1 VHFGD
6 VKRGDIAFISPMADG
21 IPVAAGVALGL
32 RRQGQGRV
40 SMTWFGE
47 GAASRG
53 DFHEGV
59 NLAAVLRV
67 PVVFVCNNNQF
78 AYSTPLGR
86 QTRVPDIA
94 VRAAG
99 YGIPGVTVDGTDVVA
114 VYEAVREAVERAR
127 SGEGPSLIECKTLRV
142 RGHSEH
148 DDASYVP
155 KALLEEWRAKD
166 PIGRYE
172 RRLRDW
178 GTLDDEKDA
187 EIGKRISVEL
197 EAAIAWAEASPFP
210 DPAEVEDGVYTS

>member
-1 VHFGD
+1 
-6 VKRGDIAFISPMADG
+6 
-21 IPVAAGVALGL
+21 
-32 RRQGQGRV
+32 
-40 SMTWFGE
+40 
-47 GAASRG
+47 
-53 DFHEGV
+53 
-59 NLAAVLRV
+59 
-67 PVVFVCNNNQF
+67 VFVCNNNQF